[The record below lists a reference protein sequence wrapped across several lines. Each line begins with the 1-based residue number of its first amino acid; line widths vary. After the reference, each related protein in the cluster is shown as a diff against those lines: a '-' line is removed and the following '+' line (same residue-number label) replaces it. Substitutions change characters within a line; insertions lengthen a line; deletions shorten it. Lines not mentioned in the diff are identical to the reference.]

1 LYATSLQL
9 FWRDFVK
16 AIVLTGI
23 RQMKMTDVPKP
34 TIKRNDG
41 VLLKMGAVGVC
52 GSDVHYYDTGRIGS
66 QVVEYP
72 FIIGHECAATVEA
85 IGSAVTRVKVGD
97 NVVVDPAIACNNCDQ
112 CKQNRKNTCRNL
124 KFLGCPGQAG
134 GCLCEYIIMPE
145 DCCFPIGDKITFE
158 QGVLCEPLAIGV
170 YAVKQ
175 ACLPSNATMA
185 ILGAGP
191 IGLSCLVSAKTENV
205 NACYVTEKVEERIEA
220 AGKNGAAWVGNPN
233 REDIIKEI
241 LRLEPTGVDAVFE
254 CAGQQETI
262 DQAVELLKPGGKLM
276 LVGIP
281 RLERISFMIDKI
293 RRKEITI
300 INVRRQNN
308 CTQMAIDLIADGKVN
323 VDFMI
328 THRFKFE
335 QTQQAFDMVA
345 EYRDGVIKAL
355 IEL

>member
-1 LYATSLQL
+1 
-9 FWRDFVK
+9 VK

-23 RQMKMTDVPKP
+23 RQMEMANVPEP
-34 TIKRNDG
+34 TIKKDDE
-41 VLLKMGAVGVC
+41 VLLKVEVVGVC
-52 GSDVHYYDTGRIGS
+52 GSDVHYYETGRIGS
-66 QVVEYP
+66 QIVEYP
-72 FIIGHECAATVEA
+72 FVVGHECAAIVEA
-85 IGSAVTRVKVGD
+85 VGSAVTRVKVGD
-97 NVVVDPAIACNNCDQ
+97 GVVVEPAIACNNCDQ
-112 CKQNRKNTCRNL
+112 CKRGRKNTCRNL
-124 KFLGCPGQAG
+124 KFLGCPGQAS
-134 GCLCEYIIMPE
+134 GCLCEYIVMPE
-145 DCCFPIGDKITFE
+145 DCCFPIDDKITFA

-175 ACLPSNATMA
+175 ACLPENTTTA

-191 IGLSCLVSAKTENV
+191 IGLSCLVSTGAENV
-205 NACYVTEKVEERIEA
+205 TACYVTEKIEERVEA
-220 AGKNGAAWVGNPN
+220 AEKNGATWVGNPN
-233 REDIIKEI
+233 KEDIVKEI
-241 LRLEPTGVDAVFE
+241 LRLEPAGVDVVFE

-300 INVRRQNN
+300 VNVRRQND
-308 CTQMAIDLIADGKVN
+308 CTQMAIDLIATGKVK

-328 THRFKFE
+328 THRFKLE

>member
-1 LYATSLQL
+1 MKT
-9 FWRDFVK
+9 
-16 AIVLTGI
+16 IVLTGI
-23 RQMKMTDVPKP
+23 RRMEMVEMPKP
-34 TIKRNDG
+34 TIKRDDE
-41 VLLKMGAVGVC
+41 VLLRIKAVGVC
-52 GSDVHYYDTGRIGS
+52 GSDVHYYETGRIGS
-66 QVVEYP
+66 QIVKYP
-72 FIIGHECAATVEA
+72 FVVGHECAATVEA
-85 IGSAVTRVKVGD
+85 IGRAVTRVKIAG
-97 NVVVDPAIACNNCDQ
+97 NIVVEPTMACNNCDQ
-112 CKQNRKNTCRNL
+112 CKRGRKNTCLNL

-134 GCLCEYIIMPE
+134 GCLCEYIVMPE
-145 DCCFPIGDKITFE
+145 DCCFPVDGKITFE

-175 ACLPSNATMA
+175 ACISENTDIA

-191 IGLSCLVSAKTENV
+191 IGLSCLVSAVAENA
-205 NACYVTEKVEERIEA
+205 NACYVTEKIAERMEA
-220 AGKNGAAWVGNPN
+220 AKNNGATWVGNPN
-233 REDIIKEI
+233 KGDIIKGI
-241 LRLEPTGVDAVFE
+241 LKLEPAGMDVVFE

-281 RLERISFMIDKI
+281 RLERVSFMIDKI

-300 INVRRQNN
+300 VNVRRQNE
-308 CTQMAIDLIADGKVN
+308 CTQTAIDLIAGGKIN

-328 THRFKFE
+328 THRFQLE

-345 EYRDGVIKAL
+345 DYRDGVIKAL

>member
-1 LYATSLQL
+1 M
-9 FWRDFVK
+9 K

-23 RQMKMTDVPKP
+23 RQMEMANVPEP
-34 TIKRNDG
+34 TIKKDDE
-41 VLLKMGAVGVC
+41 VLLKVEVVGVC
-52 GSDVHYYDTGRIGS
+52 GSDVHYYETGRIGS
-66 QVVEYP
+66 QIVEYP
-72 FIIGHECAATVEA
+72 FVVGHECAATVEA
-85 IGSAVTRVKVGD
+85 VGSAVTRVKVGD
-97 NVVVDPAIACNNCDQ
+97 SVVVEPAIACNNCDQ
-112 CKQNRKNTCRNL
+112 CKRGRKNTCRNL

-134 GCLCEYIIMPE
+134 GCLCEYIVMPE
-145 DCCFPIGDKITFE
+145 DCCFPIDDKITFA

-175 ACLPSNATMA
+175 ACISENTDIA
-185 ILGAGP
+185 ILGSGP
-191 IGLSCLVSAKTENV
+191 IGLSCLVSAVAENA
-205 NACYVTEKVEERIEA
+205 NACYVTEKIEERVEA
-220 AGKNGAAWVGNPN
+220 AKKNGASWVGNPN
-233 REDIIKEI
+233 KEDIVKEI
-241 LRLEPTGVDAVFE
+241 LRLEPAGMDVVFE

-281 RLERISFMIDKI
+281 RLERISFIIDKI

-300 INVRRQNN
+300 VNVRRQND
-308 CTQMAIDLIADGKVN
+308 CTQMAIDLVASGEIN

-328 THRFKFE
+328 THRFKLE

>member
-1 LYATSLQL
+1 
-9 FWRDFVK
+9 VK

-23 RQMKMTDVPKP
+23 RQMEMANVPEP
-34 TIKRNDG
+34 TIKKDDE
-41 VLLKMGAVGVC
+41 VLLKVEVVGVC
-52 GSDVHYYDTGRIGS
+52 GSDVHYYETGRIGS
-66 QVVEYP
+66 QIVEYP
-72 FIIGHECAATVEA
+72 FVVGHECAATVEA
-85 IGSAVTRVKVGD
+85 VGSAVTRVKVGD
-97 NVVVDPAIACNNCDQ
+97 GVVVEPAIACNNCDQ
-112 CKQNRKNTCRNL
+112 CKQGRKNTCRNL

-134 GCLCEYIIMPE
+134 GCLCEYIVMPE
-145 DCCFPIGDKITFE
+145 DCCFPIDDKITFE

-175 ACLPSNATMA
+175 ACISENTDIA
-185 ILGAGP
+185 ILGSGP
-191 IGLSCLVSAKTENV
+191 IGLSCLVSAVAENA
-205 NACYVTEKVEERIEA
+205 NACYVTDKIEERVEA
-220 AGKNGAAWVGNPN
+220 AKKNGATWVGNPN
-233 REDIIKEI
+233 KKDIVKEI
-241 LRLEPTGVDAVFE
+241 LRLEPAGMNVVFE

-262 DQAVELLKPGGKLM
+262 DQAVELLNPGGKLM

-281 RLERISFMIDKI
+281 RLERISFIIDKI

-300 INVRRQNN
+300 VNVRRQND
-308 CTQMAIDLIADGKVN
+308 CTQMAIDLVAAGETN

-328 THRFKFE
+328 THRFKLG

>member
-1 LYATSLQL
+1 M
-9 FWRDFVK
+9 K

-23 RQMKMTDVPKP
+23 RQMEMANVPEP
-34 TIKRNDG
+34 TIKKDDE
-41 VLLKMGAVGVC
+41 VLLKVEVVGVC
-52 GSDVHYYDTGRIGS
+52 GSDVHYYETGRIGS
-66 QVVEYP
+66 QIVEYP
-72 FIIGHECAATVEA
+72 FVVGHECAATVEA
-85 IGSAVTRVKVGD
+85 VGSAVTRVKVGD
-97 NVVVDPAIACNNCDQ
+97 SVVVEPAIACNNCDQ
-112 CKQNRKNTCRNL
+112 CKRGRKNTCRNL

-134 GCLCEYIIMPE
+134 GCLCEYIVMPE
-145 DCCFPIGDKITFE
+145 DCCFPIDDKITFA

-175 ACLPSNATMA
+175 ACISENTDIA
-185 ILGAGP
+185 ILGSGP
-191 IGLSCLVSAKTENV
+191 IGLSCLVSAVAENA
-205 NACYVTEKVEERIEA
+205 NACYVTEKIEERVEA
-220 AGKNGAAWVGNPN
+220 AKKNGASWVGNPN
-233 REDIIKEI
+233 KEDIVKEI
-241 LRLEPTGVDAVFE
+241 LRLEPAGMDVVFE

-281 RLERISFMIDKI
+281 RLERISFIIDKI

-300 INVRRQNN
+300 VNVRRQND
-308 CTQMAIDLIADGKVN
+308 CTQMAIDLVAAGETN

-328 THRFKFE
+328 THRFKLE
-335 QTQQAFDMVA
+335 QTQQAFDIVA